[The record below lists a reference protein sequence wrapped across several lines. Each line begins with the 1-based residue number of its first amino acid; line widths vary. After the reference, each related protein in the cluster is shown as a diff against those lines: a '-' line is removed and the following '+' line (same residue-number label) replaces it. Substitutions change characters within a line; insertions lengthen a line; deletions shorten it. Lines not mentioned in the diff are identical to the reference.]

1 MVDATYRSELRELNE
16 TNYARFEVNLEQR
29 IAELGARV
37 DMKFAEQREFLER
50 RIGDQTRWLYA
61 AWAVQLAAT
70 VAVLLR
76 LFLR

>member
-1 MVDATYRSELRELNE
+1 V
-16 TNYARFEVNLEQR
+16 RFDTRFAEQN
-29 IAELGARV
+29 A
-37 DMKFAEQREFLER
+37 KFAEQNTKFAELREFLER

>member
-1 MVDATYRSELRELNE
+1 LNTDRSPNRR
-16 TNYARFEVNLEQR
+16 TVT
-29 IAELGARV
+29 RV
-37 DMKFAEQREFLER
+37 RRLAGRVTGRAGLER